1 MRIDFYFNPLHHEK
15 QHRYD
20 RQDHQNRTCNPY
32 RCIMV
37 SWYYQ
42 WYTSDRLIYNSW
54 CISSNES
61 SRILWTVY
69 SLLIFELSYPE
80 EVIYLCICKFSIRLT
95 ILLISK
101 NHLSMHINKIISMI
115 FALEFLY
122 FFYRA
127 FIIFAMTFQQSLLVS
142 YILMFSIVFALL
154 ISSIGVFF
162 HKKRTVVILLIII
175 LLPFFEKTV
184 IDFMIVIY

>member
-1 MRIDFYFNPLHHEK
+1 
-15 QHRYD
+15 
-20 RQDHQNRTCNPY
+20 
-32 RCIMV
+32 MV

-42 WYTSDRLIYNSW
+42 WYSSYCLTYYSWNIDRYELSRVLWIIHAFLI
-54 CISSNES
+54 
-61 SRILWTVY
+61 LK
-69 SLLIFELSYPE
+69 LSYPE

-142 YILMFSIVFALL
+142 YILMFSIVFSLL

-184 IDFMIVIY
+184 IDFMIVIYWYYYIVILNCIIALYLTWKILYEKYQ